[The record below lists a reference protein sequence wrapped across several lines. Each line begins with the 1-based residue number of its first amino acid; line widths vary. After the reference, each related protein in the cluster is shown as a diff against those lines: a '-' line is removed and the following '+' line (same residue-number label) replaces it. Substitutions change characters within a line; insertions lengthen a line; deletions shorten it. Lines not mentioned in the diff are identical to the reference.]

1 MRNTTQHVRT
11 QKKRELVEME
21 RKEKMA
27 VSDKNAEY
35 LRNEKVKI
43 SKALDKE
50 RKDRHRLE
58 QKVSLLED
66 ECKERAEQ
74 MEQYVL
80 QNKKLAQI
88 EKSQQNVAE
97 KAIKER
103 EESMATLLAKTK
115 YFKSQQTLFDQTR
128 IEIESLRK
136 QSENQRV
143 LCAICLCVCVYVCAL
158 SHWN

>member
-1 MRNTTQHVRT
+1 
-11 QKKRELVEME
+11 
-21 RKEKMA
+21 MA

-74 MEQYVL
+74 MEQYVQ

-128 IEIESLRK
+128 SEIESLRK

-143 LCAICLCVCVYVCAL
+143 LCAIYICMSAHYRIGID
-158 SHWN
+158 N